1 MLDKITKSSVDPNKI
16 ALTIKAG
23 VPFIVVLLPLV
34 GVVNIGENDLIEFAN
49 QTAAIIT
56 GIVFVYGLVRKI
68 GNNFIKE

>member
-1 MLDKITKSSVDPNKI
+1 MWDKITKSSIDPNKI

-49 QTAAIIT
+49 QIAAIIT
-56 GIVFVYGLVRKI
+56 GVVFVYGLVRKI